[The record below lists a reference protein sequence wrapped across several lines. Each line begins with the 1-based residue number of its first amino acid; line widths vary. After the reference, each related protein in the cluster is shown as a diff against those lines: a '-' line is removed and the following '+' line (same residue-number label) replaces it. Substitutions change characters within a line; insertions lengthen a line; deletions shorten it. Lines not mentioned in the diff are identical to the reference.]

1 MSCCQ
6 ERDSRELFLPHN
18 HFFPHYVQTTLLM
31 SSAIEVWD
39 KSNTFLFC
47 INSSIKMHR
56 TMWLLVLGQH
66 KVTEEVS
73 DDCHK
78 LWSSLCEPLNR
89 EIGQEGKSYAPFQT
103 ENLIF
108 FWQSWNSIVRL
119 LFPPFRWHCHQK
131 ITKISF
137 TNPVLNLQL
146 ESELLLWVFFAL
158 LENNFSNSLLLTYFL
173 LMHIILHYK
182 NMEKKDSSV

>member
-1 MSCCQ
+1 MPLKF
-6 ERDSRELFLPHN
+6 ETKVILFC
-18 HFFPHYVQTTLLM
+18 
-31 SSAIEVWD
+31 
-39 KSNTFLFC
+39 FC
-47 INSSIKMHR
+47 INCLIKMHR

-78 LWSSLCEPLNR
+78 LWSSLGEPLNR
-89 EIGQEGKSYAPFQT
+89 EIGQKGKSYAPFQT

-108 FWQSWNSIVRL
+108 FWQSWNSIERL

-131 ITKISF
+131 IAKITF

-146 ESELLLWVFFAL
+146 ESELLLWAFFAL

-173 LMHIILHYK
+173 SDAHYSTLRK
-182 NMEKKDSSV
+182 YGEKRQFCVVFL